1 MHSRKLAFNF
11 FVTLASVLAATASAF
26 AATPLGTTFTYQG
39 RLTESGNP
47 VNGDADFQMTL
58 WDGPGVGSSQIT
70 PILPHTVAVVD
81 GVFSVD
87 LNFGA
92 GVFKGDERWLEI
104 AVRFPAGGAGAFTTL
119 TPRQRINAAPY
130 ALALPGMFTQ
140 PNATSPNIIGGFNG
154 NTVSANVIGATIS
167 GGGKLNSVNSVGG
180 NFGTVGGG
188 FGNSAD
194 INSTVSGGV
203 ANNATGGSATVG
215 GGVSNTANGSQS
227 TIGGGGG
234 NSTSE
239 NHSTVG
245 GGEFNAATEG
255 HATVSGGQSN
265 TASGTNATIGG
276 GVFNESS
283 GPGLGSSTVGGGWDN
298 TASGEFS
305 IVGGGFFNTAN
316 GPSSTVAGGATNTA
330 SGSASTV
337 AGGGN
342 NTASGLYSTVAG
354 GYTNVAQGSYSF
366 AAGRRAKA
374 NHNGAFV
381 WGDST
386 DANVSSFATNT
397 FTARAVNGFIFYTN
411 SGLTSGA
418 AMGAGA
424 GSWTSLSD
432 RNRKCDIRPID
443 AQDILAKVL
452 TLPIT
457 SWSYD
462 SQDPSIRH
470 IGPMAQDFNPAFG
483 IGEFENGITTID
495 ADGVALAA
503 IQGLHQALIERDAE
517 ISRLRETAA
526 AQTSELARL
535 KAQFG
540 ELRALIES
548 RSQSVLMTTSTEE

>member
-1 MHSRKLAFNF
+1 VHSRKLALNF
-11 FVTLASVLAATASAF
+11 FVAVAIVAAISVSAF

-39 RLTESGNP
+39 RLTESGAP
-47 VNGDADFQMTL
+47 VNGDADFQMSF
-58 WDGPGVGSSQIT
+58 WDGPDAGAAMVT
-70 PILPHTVAVVD
+70 PIALRTAAVVD
-81 GVFSVD
+81 GTFAVD

-92 GVFKGDERWLEI
+92 GLFNGDERWLQI
-104 AVRFPAGGAGAFTTL
+104 AVRFPAGSGTFTTL

-130 ALALPGMFTQ
+130 ALAMLGRFTQ
-140 PNATSPNIIGGFNG
+140 PNASSPNLIGGFAG
-154 NTVSANVIGATIS
+154 NTVTPSVIGATIS
-167 GGGKLNSVNSVGG
+167 GGGNVNSVNSVIDD
-180 NFGTVGGG
+180 FGTVSGG
-188 FGNSAD
+188 FGNSAGND
-194 INSTVSGGV
+194 STVGGGV
-203 ANNATGGSATVG
+203 SNDAIGGAATVG
-215 GGVSNTANGSQS
+215 GGVNNTANGSQS
-227 TIGGGGG
+227 TVSGGGG
-234 NSTSE
+234 NFASE

-255 HATVSGGQSN
+255 HATVSGGQNN
-265 TASGTNATIGG
+265 TANVINSTVGG
-276 GVFNESS
+276 GFSNVSS

-305 IVGGGFFNTAN
+305 IVGGGFQ
-316 GPSSTVAGGATNTA
+316 NTA
-330 SGSASTV
+330 SGSQSAVGGGALNTASGGGSTV
-337 AGGGN
+337 AGGGG

-354 GYTNVAQGSYSF
+354 GNSNLAQGSYSF
-366 AAGRRAKA
+366 AGGRRAKA
-374 NHNGAFV
+374 NHNGSFV

-411 SGLTSGA
+411 SALTSGA

-432 RNRKCDIRPID
+432 QNRKRDIRPVD
-443 AQDILAKVL
+443 AQDILAKVAA
-452 TLPIT
+452 LPIT

-503 IQGLHQALIERDAE
+503 IQGLHQTLTDEV
-517 ISRLRETAA
+517 SRLRETAT
-526 AQTSELARL
+526 AQATELAQL
-535 KAQFG
+535 KAQLG
-540 ELRALIES
+540 ELRALLESARQIEHNN
-548 RSQSVLMTTSTEE
+548 TSAEQ